1 MKSSE
6 YWKKRFQQLEEA
18 SHAYGQ
24 MTYSQIEPAF
34 DKAQKEIQK
43 EIDAWYARFA
53 ANNNVSMQEA
63 RKMLSSR
70 ELSELKWDI
79 DDYIKYG
86 QQNAVDGRWMKQLE
100 NASAK
105 FHISR
110 LEALQLR
117 TQQSMEKAFGNELD
131 SVDAMARHLYTD
143 GYYHTA
149 FEIQKGFNIGWN
161 IGQIDER
168 TLDKVITKPW
178 ATDGNN
184 FSSRIWSRKDQT
196 INELHQELTRTIVQG
211 KSPDEAIKHM
221 QQFVDK
227 KVKNAKYAA
236 GRLVMTEDAYFHSL
250 SQKDAFNDLDVD
262 EFENVATLDMR
273 TSEICQDMD
282 GSHFPMKDYEP
293 GITAPPFHPNCRTV
307 TVPYFN
313 DEWSGGE
320 RAARDED
327 GKTYYVSSDM
337 TYPEWK
343 KAFVDGGSKATLKPA
358 ASLSN
363 RNYDTEIGKK
373 FGKEHYDGMHDLID
387 SCENQKAV
395 EVWSKNEASIT
406 VGDVNYKG
414 HEYCSGSQIF
424 VNGEHDRKGSNWQSP
439 YQVSFHESSH
449 AIDRLNADK
458 ADGLGIHFS
467 AKYKDGLF
475 PQTIKD
481 EVNEMVKKKEAEFKQ
496 MFKDHKDDWEW
507 LHEHDAI
514 SDFDYNLWKS
524 AGHFLGNSK
533 PKYNKRLAY
542 RAVEKE
548 INKLPPIARCDLSD
562 ILEGATKEKIS
573 CGFGHGKSYWSKKVI
588 FGVEDGLATES
599 FAEMMDSTFANSDS
613 LAAIQKYLPKSY
625 SVFLEM
631 LDVLAG

>member
-79 DDYIKYG
+79 NDYIKYG
-86 QQNAVDGRWMKQLE
+86 QQNAVDGKWMKQLE
-100 NASAK
+100 NASAR

-117 TQQSMEKAFGNELD
+117 TQQAMEKAFSNELD
-131 SVDAMARHLYTD
+131 GVDAMARHLYTD

-293 GITAPPFHPNCRTV
+293 GTTAPPFHPNCRTV

-337 TYPEWK
+337 KYPEWK
-343 KAFVDGGSKATLKPA
+343 KAFVDGGSKATLKPVTLKA
-358 ASLSN
+358 EPKPNKPVAHSEKMQEILDAVNALSIEYNPVSKRVDDLTEDEIINQISGGDITSGSCSSLSFTYAGQKAG
-363 RNYDTEIGKK
+363 YDVKDFRG
-373 FGKEHYDGMHDLID
+373 GD
-387 SCENQKAV
+387 SCDFFADNYNIEQILSLPGINPIIKTAKA
-395 EVWSKNEASIT
+395 EIT
-406 VGDVNYKG
+406 VGNQLLKLL
-414 HEYCSGSQIF
+414 E
-424 VNGEHDRKGSNWQSP
+424 
-439 YQVSFHESSH
+439 
-449 AIDRLNADK
+449 ADK
-458 ADGLGIHFS
+458 EYILVVGQHSSVVRKTEDGILQYLELQQP
-467 AKYKDGLF
+467 YKKGNPDCLPYSGWTNFDKNARFTLASRF
-475 PQTIKD
+475 GCRSGRGRTEKGFLVD
-481 EVNEMVKKKEAEFKQ
+481 VDN
-496 MFKDHKDDWEW
+496 FKDSDDFQT
-507 LHEHDAI
+507 LLGYLNTATDKQKKGKH
-514 SDFDYNLWKS
+514 
-524 AGHFLGNSK
+524 GHAK
-533 PKYNKRLAY
+533 
-542 RAVEKE
+542 
-548 INKLPPIARCDLSD
+548 
-562 ILEGATKEKIS
+562 
-573 CGFGHGKSYWSKKVI
+573 
-588 FGVEDGLATES
+588 
-599 FAEMMDSTFANSDS
+599 
-613 LAAIQKYLPKSY
+613 
-625 SVFLEM
+625 
-631 LDVLAG
+631 

>member
-86 QQNAVDGRWMKQLE
+86 QQNAVDGKWMKQLE
-100 NASAK
+100 NASAR

-117 TQQSMEKAFGNELD
+117 TQQAMEKAFGNELD
-131 SVDAMARHLYTD
+131 GVDAMARHLYTD
-143 GYYHTA
+143 GYYHAA

-293 GITAPPFHPNCRTV
+293 GTTAPPFHPNCRTV

-313 DEWSGGE
+313 DEWSAGE

-337 TYPEWK
+337 KYPEWK
-343 KAFVDGGSKATLKPA
+343 KAFVDGGSKATLKPVA
-358 ASLSN
+358 PKTEPKPHTEA
-363 RNYDTEIGKK
+363 YDKIKK
-373 FGKEHYDGMHDLID
+373 
-387 SCENQKAV
+387 SV
-395 EVWSKNEASIT
+395 
-406 VGDVNYKG
+406 DVNK
-414 HEYCSGSQIF
+414 
-424 VNGEHDRKGSNWQSP
+424 V
-439 YQVSFHESSH
+439 
-449 AIDRLNADK
+449 
-458 ADGLGIHFS
+458 
-467 AKYKDGLF
+467 
-475 PQTIKD
+475 
-481 EVNEMVKKKEAEFKQ
+481 
-496 MFKDHKDDWEW
+496 
-507 LHEHDAI
+507 
-514 SDFDYNLWKS
+514 DYNLVGSLADSLTETEIIEKL
-524 AGHFLGNSK
+524 AGGDKTEGSCSSLA
-533 PKYNKRLAY
+533 LAY
-542 RAVEKE
+542 IGNKNGLDVTDYRGGKSRFVFSQNDIITEIAKLEGVKSQIVMVEK
-548 INKLPPIARCDLSD
+548 PIKESAEVLKTLEDGKEYYFATGKHAAMVRKTENGLEYLELQSAYKNGWMPFDDVSD
-562 ILEGATKEKIS
+562 ILKRRFGARKTPDKMKIA
-573 CGFGHGKSYWSKKVI
+573 GKTYLFKKRVVLI
-588 FGVEDGLATES
+588 DADSLKGNDE
-599 FAEMMDSTFANSDS
+599 FAELLGYLNTATDK
-613 LAAIQKYLPKSY
+613 QKKGITGH
-625 SVFLEM
+625 VR
-631 LDVLAG
+631 